1 MISVSKKK
9 WNNIQSDFRKAKK
22 LSLDKKI
29 SLNLSNFFINR
40 KFTNEEIFYSINL
53 PKIENIFSKNIDFI
67 EGYNL
72 LKKIIDNK
80 DLTLIF
86 GDYDVDGITSTAI
99 LINFFKEINHPN
111 YYILP
116 DRFVDGYG
124 PNLNLIKKKL
134 KKNTKAVIFVDCGT
148 NSNEVV
154 DYLLK
159 KNIKILV
166 IDHHQINSNVFK
178 KIVLINPIKN
188 TKKYFNL
195 NLSAST
201 LTFILISMFKYL
213 DIKLEKFLLLSL
225 LGSLCD
231 VMPMRGINRY
241 IAKCAFDNLN
251 KSNNAGLNVLIENL
265 NLKRKIDYKDLIFLI
280 GPILNSAGRVST
292 ANISVELLT
301 LDNKKK
307 ISITLKKLMLINNKR
322 KEIESR
328 NFKFIDTKKYYNN
341 HNIIFEYNKNFH
353 EGIIGILAG
362 KLKEK
367 FNRPAFVITHSNN
380 ILKGSARS
388 NSNFKLN
395 NIISKLLNLKIIEK
409 GGGHEQ
415 AAGFTLKIKNLSTL
429 KKILTDE
436 YGKNKINKAYFYD
449 LKHQISFSKSDFIND
464 LKLLEPFGSGN
475 SEPLLL
481 FENLKIIKT
490 FIVKNKHIK
499 NILKN
504 HNGRQIQSIAFD
516 AVNTDI
522 GTYLMNYKKNITLV
536 GHINEIIWNSK
547 KFYQINIKD
556 LII

>member
-134 KKNTKAVIFVDCGT
+134 KKNTKAAIFVDCGT

-166 IDHHQINSNVFK
+166 IDHHQINSNVSK
-178 KIVLINPIKN
+178 KIALINPMKN

-307 ISITLKKLMLINNKR
+307 ILITLKKLMFINNKR

-328 NFKFIDTKKYYNN
+328 NLKFIDTKKYYNN

-415 AAGFTLKIKNLSTL
+415 AAGFTLKIKNLSIL

-475 SEPLLL
+475 TEPLLL

-490 FIVKNKHIK
+490 FIIKNKHIK

-522 GTYLMNYKKNITLV
+522 GMYLMNYKKNITLV

>member
-1 MISVSKKK
+1 MISVSRKK
-9 WNNIQSDFRKAKK
+9 WTNIQSDFRRVKK
-22 LSLDKKI
+22 LSIDKQI

-40 KFTNEEIFYSINL
+40 KFTNDEIFYSINL
-53 PKIENIFSKNIDFI
+53 PKIENILSKNFDFI
-67 EGYNL
+67 TGYNL

-134 KKNTKAVIFVDCGT
+134 KKSTKAVIFVDCGT
-148 NSNEVV
+148 NSNEVI

-166 IDHHQINSNVFK
+166 IDHHQINIDVSK
-178 KIVLINPIKN
+178 KIVLINPMKN
-188 TKKYFNL
+188 SKKYFNL

-201 LTFILISMFKYL
+201 LTLILISMFKYL
-213 DIKLEKFLLLSL
+213 NIKFEKFLLLSL
-225 LGSLCD
+225 LGSMCD
-231 VMPMRGINRY
+231 VMPMRSINRY
-241 IAKCAFDNLN
+241 IAKCAFDNFN
-251 KSNNAGLNVLIENL
+251 KSINVGLRVLIENL
-265 NLKRKIDYKDLIFLI
+265 NLKRKIDYKDLTFLI
-280 GPILNSAGRVST
+280 GPILNSAGRVSN
-292 ANISVELLT
+292 ANLSVELLI

-307 ISITLKKLMLINNKR
+307 ILSTSKKLMFINNKR
-322 KEIESR
+322 KEIENR
-328 NFKFIDTKKYYNN
+328 NLKLIDTKKYDNN

-353 EGIIGILAG
+353 EGVIGILAG

-367 FNRPAFVITHSNN
+367 FNRPAFVVTHSNN

-395 NIISKLLNLKIIEK
+395 KIISKLLNLKILEK

-415 AAGFTLKIKNLSTL
+415 AAGFTLKCKNLL
-429 KKILTDE
+429 LFKKILSDD
-436 YGKNKINKAYFYD
+436 YNKYKTNKVYYYD
-449 LKHQISFSKSDFIND
+449 LKHQISFSKSNFIND

-490 FIVKNKHIK
+490 FIIKNKHIK

-504 HNGRQIQSIAFD
+504 QNGKQIHSIAFD

-522 GTYLMNYKKNITLV
+522 GIYLMNYKKNINLV